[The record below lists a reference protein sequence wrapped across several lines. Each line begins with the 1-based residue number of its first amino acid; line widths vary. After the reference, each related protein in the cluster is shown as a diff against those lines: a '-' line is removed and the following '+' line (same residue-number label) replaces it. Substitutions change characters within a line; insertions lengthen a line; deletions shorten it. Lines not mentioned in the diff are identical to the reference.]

1 MFSIA
6 GIARSG
12 AAVMDGVQHYYKGK
26 RRATLAQQLLP
37 AHGARTAHPQGR
49 ARRLAAPEQQGSDP
63 QHAGQSAYVE
73 VRNRT
78 QALAATL
85 STALATVEEEYQQ
98 YIQERF
104 AHWLGSHRH
113 QQHLA
118 LAGDTGQ
125 EAQPLVISFGHR
137 IINRYLGLSAL
148 LSAVAIA
155 SYLVAPFWLLTIPL
169 AFYLLWPIYQG
180 AYAELFQQRKISFNV
195 VEAIFGTGLWLTGHF
210 ATGGFSLMIY
220 FLIRKISLITHEQVR
235 QKMVDVFGQQPRTV
249 WLWLDGQEVEIPF
262 EQVQTGDLV
271 VVHAGQV
278 IPVDGTIRQGMAMID
293 QHRLTGESQPA
304 EKGVGDPV
312 FATTVLL
319 NGQIHIVVEQR
330 GQATIAAQI
339 TQILEQ
345 TTEHQL
351 AIANRGAQLAERAV
365 QPAILASAVTWPLLG
380 ASSALAMISS
390 MPGAHM
396 FLAAPLTLLNFLNFA
411 SQRSI
416 LVKDGRALEILHQVD
431 TIVFDKTGTLTLEQP
446 DVTQIHLC
454 VDPTGKAYRE
464 EDVLR
469 WAAAAE
475 VHQPHPI
482 AQAILAAAAERKVS
496 IPPIADAAYEVGYGI
511 KVLVEEKVVRVGSDR
526 FMTQSGVAIPA
537 GIEAQQKV
545 CHEQGHSLV
554 LVAVDEQLVGALEL
568 QPTIRPEAKAIIA
581 ELHKRGLSTSII
593 SGDQEGP
600 TRKLAQ
606 ALGIDHYFANV
617 LPQEKAQLVEQ
628 LQAAGRTVCFIGDG
642 INDAIALKKAQVSIS
657 LRGATTVAIDTAQ
670 IVLMDQSL
678 AQLPFLFDLGCDLD
692 RNLRTSFLLS
702 IGTGVSIISGVW
714 LLQMG
719 LVGSLFISRLSVA
732 AVFGNTMLPVLKY
745 RHIENRHIENGLF
758 L

>member
-6 GIARSG
+6 RIARGS
-12 AAVMDGVQHYYKGK
+12 AAVVDGVQRYYQGK
-26 RRATLAQQLLP
+26 PYTTLAQQLLP
-37 AHGARTAHPQGR
+37 AHGAQTAHTQ
-49 ARRLAAPEQQGSDP
+49 QQGSVLP
-63 QHAGQSAYVE
+63 GASQSALGT
-73 VRNRT
+73 RNHAQT
-78 QALAATL
+78 FAATLAAT
-85 STALATVEEEYQQ
+85 LATVEEEYQQ

-137 IINRYLGLSAL
+137 IINRYLGLSTL

-155 SYLVAPFWLLTIPL
+155 SYIVTPFWLLTIPL

-210 ATGGFSLMIY
+210 ASGGFSLMIY

-262 EQVQTGDLV
+262 EQVQTGDIV
-271 VVHAGQV
+271 IVHAGQV

-304 EKGVGDPV
+304 EKGVGDTV

-319 NGQIHIVVEQR
+319 SGQIHMAVEQR

-365 QPAILASAVTWPLLG
+365 QPAILASALTWPLLG

-446 DVTQIHLC
+446 AVAQIHLC
-454 VDPTGKAYRE
+454 IDRVDPTGKAYRE

-496 IPPIADAAYEVGYGI
+496 IPAIDDAAYEVGYGI
-511 KVLVEEKVVRVGSDR
+511 KVRVEEKVVRVGSDR

-537 GIEAQQKV
+537 GIEAQQKL

-581 ELHKRGLSTSII
+581 ELHKRRLSTTII

-606 ALGIDHYFANV
+606 TLGIDHYFANV
-617 LPQEKAQLVEQ
+617 LPQEKAQLVGQ

-692 RNLRTSFLLS
+692 RNLRTSFLMS
-702 IGTGVSIISGVW
+702 IGTGIAIISGVW

-745 RHIENRHIENGLF
+745 RHIENRPIENGLF